1 MKIEYLDKFKR
12 LERVGGHEGVLEL
25 FRARR
30 EMRREYSFAI
40 PTEKAILE
48 LVALSPVV
56 EMGAGTGYWSMLIR
70 EAGGEV
76 LSFDKYL
83 GEVNKYA
90 FTKSYG
96 VVQQGDENSLQGLG
110 GRYCLLLCWPNYN
123 TNFAYNCV
131 VAFLGNRLVYIGEG
145 EGGCNAN
152 LEFFHLLGKDWTV
165 TKNIDLPQWPGLN
178 DRLSVYQRN
187 VPLSV

>member
-1 MKIEYLDKFKR
+1 MD
-12 LERVGGHEGVLEL
+12 GHEGVLEL
-25 FRARR
+25 FRARSG
-30 EMRREYSFAI
+30 MRREYSFAI
-40 PTEKAILE
+40 PTKKAIRE

-56 EMGAGTGYWSMLIR
+56 EMGAGTGYWSMLIG
-70 EAGGEV
+70 EGGGEV

-83 GEVNKYA
+83 GKVNKYA

-96 VVQQGDENSLQGLG
+96 VVQQGDENTLQGLG

-123 TNFAYNCV
+123 TSFACDCV
-131 VAFLGNRLVYIGEG
+131 MAFRGNRLVYIGEG

-152 LEFFHLLGKDWTV
+152 LDFFQLLDKDWTV

-187 VPLSV
+187 VPLSI